1 MLNQVLPL
9 NIHWKIHFKIQS
21 PVNYEFTGLG

>member
-9 NIHWKIHFKIQS
+9 NIHWKILVKIQS
-21 PVNYEFTGLG
+21 PVNYKFTGLG

>member
-1 MLNQVLPL
+1 MLTQELPL
-9 NIHWKIHFKIQS
+9 NIPWKILVKIQS

>member
-9 NIHWKIHFKIQS
+9 NIHQKIHFKIQS
-21 PVNYEFTGLG
+21 PVNYEFTGLV

>member
-9 NIHWKIHFKIQS
+9 NIHWKIHVKIQS